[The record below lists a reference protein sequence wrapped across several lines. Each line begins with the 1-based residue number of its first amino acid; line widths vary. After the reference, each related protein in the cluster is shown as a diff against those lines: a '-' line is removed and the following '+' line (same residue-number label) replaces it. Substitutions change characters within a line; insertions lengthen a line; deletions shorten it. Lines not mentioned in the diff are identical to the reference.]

1 MSSMRMY
8 LATQILNF
16 ADSDSVSMVGL
27 FKYSIIRL
35 LQLRVLIVIT
45 SPVSILG
52 RLTTS
57 TEIPLI
63 ALELVGS
70 TRESSYAFEFSYRGI
85 YIN

>member
-1 MSSMRMY
+1 MSSIRMY

-27 FKYSIIRL
+27 FKYSVIRL

-52 RLTTS
+52 QLTTS
-57 TEIPLI
+57 TKIPLV
-63 ALELVGS
+63 ALELVGF
-70 TRESSYAFEFSYRGI
+70 TRESSLALKLSSRGI
-85 YIN
+85 FVN